1 MRIYLGELAKVFC
14 KKSTI
19 GIFIALAILN
29 GVLLWVNENQKNQ
42 YYTTAQYKAAFVD
55 LEGMSAEEA
64 CEELNLMS
72 QKLQLIKWL
81 SFGEDISAMLEEYP
95 KIDGEQL
102 LNEYENKNFLKY
114 TDNIFRE
121 QALIDSILTEVE
133 SCVEYEEYLNGIDES
148 AKRLTST
155 SLFADPDSFSYRNIA
170 KTPADFAHLKGSEL
184 KIAPSKGV
192 EEATGFLATDLIAL
206 LMIMTAAVTIVTREK
221 ELNQITL
228 SRTAFKG
235 RASLGTAK
243 LFACFSAAFVSII
256 LLYGVNFTVS
266 YFTYGFG
273 DLSRQIQSVYDFNGS
288 NLKISVLQYFAL
300 FLSAKLAVYCLI
312 SGLIYLV
319 TVISRTA
326 ARVYGILAVILAAE
340 TSLYYS
346 IPSTSYLC
354 PIKYINIFAYANT
367 DSLFSNYLNLNLFGY
382 PVNYIAVFT
391 ASVFVLVLAF
401 SVISAAAFSK
411 LTTIKSCSKKI
422 GLKRIS
428 VFGGRTVNL
437 FLQECYKI
445 FIMGKVLPI
454 LIVFAAIVGI
464 TYNQINESFSSAD
477 DVYYKQYMLKYEGE
491 YTPEKQKLIDEEERN
506 FSETQAEMLEEMA
519 NTDGDI
525 IFVMMKYQRILAPQ
539 NAFEKVK
546 AHVEYLQTTE
556 NGEFVYDSGYKLL
569 TGDESAGNNDL
580 TLGLT
585 AMAMVIFCLVYVYSV
600 EYQTGA
606 NILLRTSAKGRGI
619 TFLHKLIIGL
629 TIVTVIYFLTY
640 FPYFYNVLS
649 AYGTRG
655 IDSPIC
661 SIEAFSGWSMSIK
674 GYLIFISAERY
685 LALIIAMLI
694 IYLLSCKLKS
704 IISTFLASTA
714 VLILPILLSLLGI
727 EVFNYVL
734 LNPILIGNL

>member
-1 MRIYLGELAKVFC
+1 MRIYLGELIKVFC
-14 KKSTI
+14 KKTII
-19 GIFIALAILN
+19 GIFIVLAILN
-29 GVLLWVNENQKNQ
+29 GILLWVNENQKNQ
-42 YYTTAQYKAAFVD
+42 YYTAAQYKAAFAD
-55 LEGMSAEEA
+55 LEGLSAEEA
-64 CEELNLMS
+64 CEVLDLTS

-81 SFGEDISAMLEEYP
+81 SFGEDISSILEEYP
-95 KIDGEQL
+95 KINGEEL
-102 LNEYENKNFLKY
+102 LSEYENKIFLKY

-121 QALIDSILTEVE
+121 QELIDDILAEAE
-133 SCVEYEEYLNGIDES
+133 SCADYEEYLDGIDET

-155 SLFADPDSFSYRNIA
+155 ALFADPDSFGYRNIA
-170 KTPADFAHLKGSEL
+170 KTPADFAHLKDSEL

-192 EEATGFLATDLIAL
+192 EEATGFIATDLIAL

-221 ELNQITL
+221 ELNQLTL

-235 RASLGTAK
+235 RENLGTAK
-243 LFACFSAAFVSII
+243 LFTCFSSAFVSVI
-256 LLYGVNFTVS
+256 LLYGVNFSVS

-288 NLKISVLQYFAL
+288 NLKISVLQYIIL
-300 FLSAKLAVYCLI
+300 FLLAKLAVYCVI
-312 SGLIYLV
+312 SGLIYIV

-326 ARVYGILAVILAAE
+326 SRVYWVLAVILAAE
-340 TSLYYS
+340 TALYYS

-367 DSLFSNYLNLNLFGY
+367 DNLFSNYLNLNLFGY
-382 PVNYIAVFT
+382 PVNYITVFT

-401 SVISAAAFSK
+401 SVFSVIAFAK
-411 LTTIKSCSKKI
+411 QTIIKSRTKKFDFR
-422 GLKRIS
+422 RIS
-428 VFGGRTVNL
+428 VFKGRTANL

-445 FIMGKVLPI
+445 FIMGKALPI
-454 LIVFAAIVGI
+454 LIVFAAAVGI
-464 TYNQINESFSSAD
+464 TYQPISESFSSAD
-477 DVYYKQYMLKYEGE
+477 DFYYKQYMLKYEGE
-491 YTPEKQKLIDEEERN
+491 YTPEKQKLIDEEER
-506 FSETQAEMLEEMA
+506 FFFEAQAEMLEEMS
-519 NTDGDI
+519 NTDGDVV
-525 IFVMMKYQRILAPQ
+525 FVMMKYQGILAPQ

-546 AHVEYLQTTE
+546 AHAEYLQTTE

-569 TGDESAGNNDL
+569 TGDDTAGNKDL

-585 AMAMVIFCLVYVYSV
+585 AMAMAIFCLVYVYAA

-606 NILLRTSAKGRGI
+606 NILLRTSAKGRMI

-629 TIVTVIYFLTY
+629 SIVTAIYFLTY

-661 SIEAFSGWSMSIK
+661 SMEAFSDWNMSIK
-674 GYLIFISAERY
+674 GYLVFISAERY

-694 IYLLSCKLKS
+694 IYFLSCKLKS

-714 VLILPILLSLLGI
+714 VLILPILLSLLSI
-727 EVFNYVL
+727 KIFDYVL